1 MANLEEDAPG
11 DRHEAKSGPPPSKK
25 KPSGLYKPPTH
36 EELQSLKET
45 ESLFRSNLIKLQ
57 VREEKK
63 RKMMMGCGPLLKLVI
78 IIVLLLFFVIIIL
91 IFII

>member
-63 RKMMMGCGPLLKLVI
+63 EKNDDGAWPVIKISYHLIVI
-78 IIVLLLFFVIIIL
+78 IFLLFNYYYFC
-91 IFII
+91 